1 VWTPLSAQARTALTE
16 SHGMTARAK
25 IYSPLYGEL
34 DLPIDGGQIDADAG
48 RQVRRTGSV
57 LADPSLWPRSPQSL
71 LAPFGAEMQVDY
83 GIALRSGNIEWVPVI
98 RGSLDDT
105 QRARPFSSSSDVEVK
120 LVDRAARVAEA
131 KLKVPSQTR
140 SGFSA
145 VAEITRIVTE
155 VLPSTQ
161 VNDKTGISSAAAVID
176 IPRERWDEGVERLA
190 DGIAAEACFD
200 AAGVLVIRPQPTLA
214 DQIVWYA
221 RTRDFST
228 LVGANDRLTR
238 EGVYNE
244 IAVSGQ
250 RSDGTPPVYAVAQDT
265 DPNSPT
271 YIGGPFGAKTYTYT
285 SALLTTVPQ
294 AQATANALLARVRG
308 GGVLST
314 FDALVNPALE
324 PGDVVGV
331 LGDDGSIQQRMIL
344 DKVSIPLSPK
354 GTQALASRSDQLPT
368 E

>member
-1 VWTPLSAQARTALTE
+1 MWSPLSAPARTALTE
-16 SHGMTARAK
+16 SHGMAARAK
-25 IYSPLYGEL
+25 IFSPLYGEL
-34 DLPIDGGQIDADAG
+34 ELPIAGGQIDADSG

-57 LADPSLWPRSPQSL
+57 LADPSLWPQSPQAL
-71 LAPFGAEMQVDY
+71 LAPFGAEMLVEY
-83 GIALRSGNIEWVPVI
+83 GIALRSGDIEWVPVI

-105 QRARPFSSSSDVEVK
+105 QRERPFTGSADVEVK

-131 KLKVPSQTR
+131 KLKVPGQTR

-145 VAEITRIVTE
+145 VAEITRIVQE
-155 VLPSTQ
+155 VLPATQ
-161 VNDKTGISSAAAVID
+161 VTDKTGISSAAAVIE

-190 DGIAAEACFD
+190 DGIAAEAYFD

-214 DQIVWYA
+214 DEIVWYA
-221 RTRDFST
+221 RTKDFST
-228 LVGANDRLTR
+228 LVGASDRLTR

-244 IAVSGQ
+244 FVVTGQ

-271 YIGGPFGAKTYTYT
+271 YINGPFGAKTYTYT
-285 SALLTTVPQ
+285 SALITTIPQ

-308 GGVLST
+308 AGIKTT
-314 FDALVNPALE
+314 FRALVNPALE
-324 PGDVVGV
+324 PGDVVGA
-331 LGDDGSIQQRMIL
+331 LGDDGTLQQRLIL
-344 DKVSIPLSPK
+344 DKVSIPLTPT
-354 GTQALASRSDQLPT
+354 GTQELASRSDQLPT